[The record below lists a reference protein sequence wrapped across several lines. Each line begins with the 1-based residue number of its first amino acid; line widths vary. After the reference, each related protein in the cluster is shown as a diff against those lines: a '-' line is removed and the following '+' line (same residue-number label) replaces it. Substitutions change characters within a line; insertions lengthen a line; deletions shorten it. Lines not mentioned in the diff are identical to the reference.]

1 MIPSDLMIEQIEAAK
16 MPLPKGICNRERKLK
31 YCNVTEVEISD
42 REGAEKIGRPEGRY
56 VTVETEKSYEIGN
69 PAFEEIAAE
78 LSKELAKMLKGRKK
92 VLVIGIGNAAITPD
106 SLGAK
111 AVERIMITRPLED
124 LPKGY
129 SIVSAVAS
137 PVFGASGVESYELA
151 RGLVREVRPEA
162 VVLIDA
168 LATGNL
174 ARLCKTV
181 QLANV
186 GLAPGGGVGNT
197 RPALDEQ
204 SLGCPVISVG
214 MPTVVDCRAL
224 LYHVL
229 GEDWEA
235 YADGLHPY
243 EESLIAVPRQM
254 ELATD
259 MGARIIA
266 FALNKAL
273 HGDLDTQEILR
284 YLY

>member
-16 MPLPKGICNRERKLK
+16 MPLPKGIFNRERKLK

-42 REGAEKIGRPEGRY
+42 REGAEQIGRPEGRY
-56 VTVETEKSYEIGN
+56 VTVETAKSYEIGE
-69 PAFEEIAAE
+69 PAFEEIAAA
-78 LSKELAKMLKGRKK
+78 LSKELRQMLKGSKK
-92 VLVIGIGNAAITPD
+92 VLIIGIGNAAITPD

-111 AVERIMITRPLED
+111 AVERIMVTRPLEE
-124 LPKGY
+124 LPEGY
-129 SIVSAVAS
+129 SVVSAVAS
-137 PVFGASGVESYELA
+137 PVYGESGVESYELV
-151 RGLVREVRPEA
+151 RGLVKETKPEV
-162 VVLIDA
+162 VILIDA

-186 GLAPGGGVGNT
+186 GLTPGAGVGNA
-197 RPALDEQ
+197 RPALDEK

-235 YADGLHPY
+235 YADCLHPY
-243 EESLIAVPRQM
+243 EQSLIAVPRQM

-259 MGARIIA
+259 MGARMIA
-266 FALNKAL
+266 FSLNKAL
-273 HGDLDTQEILR
+273 HGNLSTEEILR